1 MSKPT
6 FKRRHF
12 GKGQNAALKEAMD
25 SITPATKRQRTSQM
39 IDCSGTTTHVPA
51 PPLPSPSK
59 SRVPPRPN
67 PPPPVLHLSALEAK
81 PVEAE
86 MEDPD
91 VEKSEKERAEEEV
104 SDEKI
109 PLEEL
114 LKQDKTRR
122 RRVLG
127 DWETKLDQAA
137 LLIFKREAHADIGT
151 RCGCGNGIRQVRC
164 YDCLQLPLLCKDC
177 WVQAHKHDSLHW
189 AHVWVPGGFFVK
201 HDISALGHSI
211 PLGHEGGQ
219 CPKPKP
225 DRSLIIAHMN
235 GVHSTKVSF
244 CGCEKAAL
252 RDKWTQLFDHGF
264 LPSTVLDPHSCFTFS
279 LMRQYTM
286 LHWQCHVTPFN
297 YIKAIRRLT
306 NNVGTADVPDLFKQ
320 FTLAERIWDFVQVE
334 GRAGVHHKLSQFLP
348 EPPANDLIV
357 ECPSCPHPGV
367 NMEPG
372 WEKTPEALGHLHMT
386 RLTLDGNYH
395 ANHYAKGKNAD
406 QNDISLW
413 AGRGYFPIESVYNQH
428 CGLKE
433 ATSAE
438 KSVCGHLNTISKQN
452 KAKFKNMDISGIVNC
467 QCCHVFTRSSAN
479 LKCAERSGV
488 SPVPIPHLA
497 DHHITIRWVCV
508 DECLARAVK
517 QTFSSNPK
525 APRGRVV
532 VSYDAMCA
540 LCKYII
546 DRWLEMHPDY
556 AHIVNDAYWVIPV
569 CHCRNHIDSCEPMF
583 LYVYKDGVGTFK
595 GETAEQLWDHLNGFG
610 ASNRQRNK
618 GSREDAYNGAFGD
631 LNWRKTVGIATQ
643 LYNEVTDLKTLYKRN
658 RDFLIGLWHLY
669 EDKAIQWNA
678 EDRSPR
684 VDPKRKRSVISVY
697 QHNDDG
703 KAPTLRSMLDELKG
717 SLEDF
722 ETPTGRK
729 KLGAA
734 AAFLDEGVALAITRE
749 HLLRLVKK
757 HPKFNPDSQEGK
769 EITSRRE
776 KYRVRLDKFHKA
788 QGKFMKADAA
798 TKYPPQPSREPE
810 QQEIALPSKFTPT
823 ERVEYDLVL
832 LADGQVKLV
841 EGRLY
846 DIVRELQ
853 RSAKTL
859 TQARDRKK
867 KNGGSQDKNTRAL
880 AVILEMQEIR
890 DKHVR
895 EYRILREMLSDL
907 GALDEA
913 EWPYLKME
921 DTYRKSTE
929 QRRAP
934 GASRI
939 EEGSLWGKV
948 GLAHKQQGPSKSD
961 SPQELQPSQK
971 AVHDG
976 PSLYGTQM
984 STSNK
989 RGNAKKRAER
999 KAPDHEAPSVG
1010 ATAQKRSYEE
1020 MANVEETEIDPGEQE
1035 IGGWIWGNRVVLQKM
1050 TPEEIVKW
1058 REKGDRT
1065 HFFKADAEFER
1076 VREELEYKHAC
1087 FDRTIRFFAT
1097 KHDHW
1102 SRAALNAEKDGMVGM
1117 AGMAGMA
1124 AYAKEKA
1131 AMYDALR
1138 ADCQK
1143 KFESCGIPDF
1153 VHIPE
1158 GKTLADQVAAFRLQE
1173 DKRFPE
1179 PRDEK
1184 RPAFH
1189 DPTIHA
1195 KGFKDTRE
1203 GVEGTGDPTPV

>member
-1 MSKPT
+1 MYKPT
-6 FKRRHF
+6 LKRRQF
-12 GKGQNAALKEAMD
+12 GKAQNAALKEAMD
-25 SITPATKRQRTSQM
+25 DITPVTKRQRTSEM
-39 IDCSGTTTHVPA
+39 IDCSGTAMHVPA
-51 PPLPSPSK
+51 PPLPSLSK
-59 SRVPPRPN
+59 SRAPPGPN
-67 PPPPVLHLSALEAK
+67 PPPPVLHLSTLEVK

-86 MEDPD
+86 MKDPD
-91 VEKSEKERAEEEV
+91 VEKSKKEREEEEV

-189 AHVWVPGGFFVK
+189 AHVWWGGFFVK

-225 DRSLIIAHMN
+225 DRSLIIAHTN

-279 LMRQYTM
+279 LMREYTM
-286 LHWQCHVTPFN
+286 LHWQCHITPFN
-297 YIKAIRRLT
+297 YMKAIRRLT
-306 NNVGTADVPDLFKQ
+306 NNVGTTDVPDLFKQ
-320 FTLAERIWDFVQVE
+320 FTLAEHIWDFIQVE

-357 ECPSCPHPGV
+357 ECPACPHPGV

-395 ANHYAKGKNAD
+395 ANHYAK
-406 QNDISLW
+406 
-413 AGRGYFPIESVYNQH
+413 
-428 CGLKE
+428 
-433 ATSAE
+433 
-438 KSVCGHLNTISKQN
+438 
-452 KAKFKNMDISGIVNC
+452 
-467 QCCHVFTRSSAN
+467 
-479 LKCAERSGV
+479 
-488 SPVPIPHLA
+488 
-497 DHHITIRWVCV
+497 
-508 DECLARAVK
+508 
-517 QTFSSNPK
+517 
-525 APRGRVV
+525 
-532 VSYDAMCA
+532 
-540 LCKYII
+540 
-546 DRWLEMHPDY
+546 EMHLDY

-595 GETAEQLWDHLNGFG
+595 AETAEQLWDHLNGFG

-643 LYNEVTDLKTLYKRN
+643 LYNEVTDLKTLYERN

-669 EDKAIQWNA
+669 EDKATQWNA

-703 KAPTLRSMLDELKG
+703 KAPILRSMLDELKG

-722 ETPTGRK
+722 ETPSGRK

-757 HPKFNPDSQEGK
+757 HPQFDPDSQEGK

-776 KYRVRLDKFHKA
+776 KYTARLNKFHKA

-895 EYRILREMLSDL
+895 EYRILQEMLSDL

-948 GLAHKQQGPSKSD
+948 GLAHKQQGFSKSD

-971 AVHDG
+971 VAHDG
-976 PSLYGTQM
+976 PNLYGQCFLPRSHFFALIQSSLFHSVFTLFTLRVANNIDHDRFRHPNVDVEQTGQREEYVNACH
-984 STSNK
+984 TSCVDLTDK
-989 RGNAKKRAER
+989 PTTERAER

-1035 IGGWIWGNRVVLQKM
+1035 IGGWIWGKRVVLQKM

-1097 KHDHW
+1097 KRDHW
-1102 SRAALNAEKDGMVGM
+1102 SRAALNAEKDGMAGM
-1117 AGMAGMA
+1117 AGRAGMA

-1131 AMYDALR
+1131 AMYDAL
-1138 ADCQK
+1138 CK
-1143 KFESCGIPDF
+1143 
-1153 VHIPE
+1153 
-1158 GKTLADQVAAFRLQE
+1158 AAVGL
-1173 DKRFPE
+1173 
-1179 PRDEK
+1179 
-1184 RPAFH
+1184 
-1189 DPTIHA
+1189 
-1195 KGFKDTRE
+1195 
-1203 GVEGTGDPTPV
+1203 